1 MMRVADAIE
10 IGLDQIEQSAPEA
23 VRRLVTDHIPEV
35 IQALAGDKLWEDL
48 PAAYLRWLKAK
59 ALAARIVYRE
69 GTDAVESL
77 PAEHLPAFAIEFLAI
92 DDETRKLARTIEES
106 DLPDRDRVADL
117 LRKAGLASA
126 MDADHNC

>member
-1 MMRVADAIE
+1 M
-10 IGLDQIEQSAPEA
+10 
-23 VRRLVTDHIPEV
+23 TDHIPEV
-35 IQALAGDKLWEDL
+35 IQEIAGASLWEDL

-117 LRKAGLASA
+117 LRKAGLVSA
-126 MDADHNC
+126 MGADHNC

>member
-1 MMRVADAIE
+1 MARCTSSAAVVPS
-10 IGLDQIEQSAPEA
+10 QSASARHEQQHP
-23 VRRLVTDHIPEV
+23 H
-35 IQALAGDKLWEDL
+35 AGSTHG
-48 PAAYLRWLKAK
+48 AHSRK

-77 PAEHLPAFAIEFLAI
+77 PSEHLPAFAIEFLAI

-126 MDADHNC
+126 MGADHNFTG